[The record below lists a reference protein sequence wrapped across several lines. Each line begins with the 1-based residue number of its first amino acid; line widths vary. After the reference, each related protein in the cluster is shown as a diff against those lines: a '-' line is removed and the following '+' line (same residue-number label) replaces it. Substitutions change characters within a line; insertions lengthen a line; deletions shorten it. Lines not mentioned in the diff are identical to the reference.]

1 MKTTSTHRQAGRHRL
16 PLDGGGQRGH
26 AAGCLSFSDHSDD
39 PGGQCPAAHRHPAL
53 HRRIR
58 PRGPGPGPRQDHP
71 HHHRLPAGRQRGVPY
86 KGTDPMVADL
96 LGGHVAVGVN
106 PVADVAD
113 HHSAGKLKVLAVG
126 GAQRSPLLP
135 QVPTLAELGHKI
147 AGGGVERYGFFLPKG
162 RRPPSSRPTRRR
174 SRPSWRCRRSRPSSR
189 HAAVRPM
196 SSRPRNS
203 PPRSGAR
210 ARSGAAWWPRRAPR
224 SKADPAN
231 ARSCPTRRQ
240 PGVAWLGRRR
250 PHQPGAAPGAGPP
263 WRARRHPIA
272 RAARRMNQ
280 HQRKPR

>member
-113 HHSAGKLKVLAVG
+113 HHRAGKLKVLAAPSARRCCHRFPRWPNSATRSRAAASSG
-126 GAQRSPLLP
+126 MAFSCPKDAGHHRRGLHAGAQDHPGD
-135 QVPTLAELGHKI
+135 A
-147 AGGGVERYGFFLPKG
+147 AGQGPVRATQLSDPCPAARGI
-162 RRPPSSRPTRRR
+162 RRR
-174 SRPSWRCRRSRPSSR
+174 DPARERDLARRGGRDGL
-189 HAAVRPM
+189 HAARLTQPM
-196 SSRPRNS
+196 Q
-203 PPRSGAR
+203 
-210 ARSGAAWWPRRAPR
+210 
-224 SKADPAN
+224 DPAL
-231 ARSCPTRRQ
+231 R
-240 PGVAWLGRRR
+240 
-250 PHQPGAAPGAGPP
+250 AGSLV
-263 WRARRHPIA
+263 
-272 RAARRMNQ
+272 
-280 HQRKPR
+280 